1 LARERA
7 VKVELGIRGKLL
19 LLVAG
24 ITVPLVLVG
33 ALDLRNMWRLS
44 RAQLDDSVKQQVD
57 LASVA
62 LERWLIDQKRA
73 LDAIASLAGDNDAHR
88 PAIHQYLENVLGTR
102 PFWLDLRITNSAGTT
117 IVSQPSRRET
127 LPIALTDYLVS
138 DMRER
143 ASWAVVTDR
152 TINEAPPIVIIAVP
166 IQKGGAVIA
175 RIDGAAI
182 NTLFSRIELSPEAI
196 ISVLDS
202 DGQVLY
208 RRRGSEGLA
217 GSSETPTEADVSWAP
232 LSSVLANVKTNVVEL
247 TSPIDGIKRV
257 YGVAHVRDTAL
268 IALIGIPSSTLYEP
282 ARERLTRYTMVG
294 LLALLLAMGAAL
306 VIERSI
312 VGPIR
317 RLRSTAQR
325 LGGGDFTAR
334 AAIREGGEIGDLGVA
349 FNTMAQ
355 QIAERE
361 ERLTELDRL
370 KSEFVSSV
378 SHELKTPLTTIKL
391 LAHVLQQRGLA
402 ESQRLDYSQ
411 TIAVECDRQID
422 FVGNLLDLSRIE
434 SGAYKLREAK
444 VAVDDLVRSS
454 VDAERQRAQS
464 LGLSLTTNI
473 TPNLPPL
480 KGDYEALRRV
490 IRGLIDNAIKYTPE
504 AGHITVSADRAGDEL
519 AIVVQDTGKGIPEA
533 DLPHVF
539 EKFYRAGSDG
549 DGLSPS
555 PGTAAPGVGLGLY
568 LAQHIVEQ
576 LNGTIS
582 VQSKEGHGTTFT
594 VLLPRWSDGDGGT
607 VAEQEENADVKAVV
621 NS

>member
-1 LARERA
+1 
-7 VKVELGIRGKLL
+7 
-19 LLVAG
+19 
-24 ITVPLVLVG
+24 
-33 ALDLRNMWRLS
+33 
-44 RAQLDDSVKQQVD
+44 
-57 LASVA
+57 
-62 LERWLIDQKRA
+62 
-73 LDAIASLAGDNDAHR
+73 
-88 PAIHQYLENVLGTR
+88 
-102 PFWLDLRITNSAGTT
+102 
-117 IVSQPSRRET
+117 
-127 LPIALTDYLVS
+127 
-138 DMRER
+138 
-143 ASWAVVTDR
+143 
-152 TINEAPPIVIIAVP
+152 
-166 IQKGGAVIA
+166 
-175 RIDGAAI
+175 
-182 NTLFSRIELSPEAI
+182 
-196 ISVLDS
+196 
-202 DGQVLY
+202 
-208 RRRGSEGLA
+208 
-217 GSSETPTEADVSWAP
+217 
-232 LSSVLANVKTNVVEL
+232 
-247 TSPIDGIKRV
+247 
-257 YGVAHVRDTAL
+257 
-268 IALIGIPSSTLYEP
+268 
-282 ARERLTRYTMVG
+282 
-294 LLALLLAMGAAL
+294 
-306 VIERSI
+306 
-312 VGPIR
+312 
-317 RLRSTAQR
+317 
-325 LGGGDFTAR
+325 
-334 AAIREGGEIGDLGVA
+334 
-349 FNTMAQ
+349 
-355 QIAERE
+355 
-361 ERLTELDRL
+361 L

-519 AIVVQDTGKGIPEA
+519 AIVVQDTGKAISEA

>member
-1 LARERA
+1 M
-7 VKVELGIRGKLL
+7 KVELGIRGKLL

-73 LDAIASLAGDNDAHR
+73 LDAIASLAGDNDTR
-88 PAIHQYLENVLGTR
+88 TPAVHQNLENVVGTR
-102 PFWLDLRITNSAGTT
+102 PFWLDLRITNAAGTT
-117 IVSQPSRRET
+117 MMSQPSRREV
-127 LPIALTDYLVS
+127 LPTALTDYLVS
-138 DMRER
+138 EMRER
-143 ASWAVVTDR
+143 GSWAVVTDR
-152 TINEAPPIVIIAVP
+152 TMDETRPIVIIAVP

-182 NTLFSRIELSPEAI
+182 NALFDRIELSPQAI

-208 RRRGSEGLA
+208 RRRGSEA
-217 GSSETPTEADVSWAP
+217 PTEVDVSWAP

-282 ARERLTRYTMVG
+282 ARERLSRYTIIG
-294 LLALLLAMGAAL
+294 LFALLLAMGAAL

-334 AAIREGGEIGDLGVA
+334 AAISEGGEIGDLGVT

-402 ESQRLDYSQ
+402 ESEKLDYAQ

-434 SGAYKLREAK
+434 SGAYKLRETK
-444 VAVDDLVRSS
+444 VAVDELVRSS
-454 VDAERQRAQS
+454 ADAERQRAQS
-464 LGLSLTTNI
+464 LGLSLTTDI
-473 TPNLPPL
+473 APNLPPL

-504 AGHITVSADRAGDEL
+504 GGHITVSADRAGDAL
-519 AIVVQDTGKGIPEA
+519 AIVVEDTGKGIPEA

-549 DGLSPS
+549 DGFEPS

-582 VQSKEGHGTTFT
+582 VESKEGRGTTFT
-594 VLLPRWSDGDGGT
+594 VLLPRWSDGGGSSS
-607 VAEQEENADVKAVV
+607 VAEDEENADVKAVV

>member
-1 LARERA
+1 
-7 VKVELGIRGKLL
+7 
-19 LLVAG
+19 
-24 ITVPLVLVG
+24 
-33 ALDLRNMWRLS
+33 
-44 RAQLDDSVKQQVD
+44 
-57 LASVA
+57 
-62 LERWLIDQKRA
+62 
-73 LDAIASLAGDNDAHR
+73 
-88 PAIHQYLENVLGTR
+88 
-102 PFWLDLRITNSAGTT
+102 
-117 IVSQPSRRET
+117 
-127 LPIALTDYLVS
+127 
-138 DMRER
+138 
-143 ASWAVVTDR
+143 
-152 TINEAPPIVIIAVP
+152 
-166 IQKGGAVIA
+166 
-175 RIDGAAI
+175 
-182 NTLFSRIELSPEAI
+182 
-196 ISVLDS
+196 
-202 DGQVLY
+202 
-208 RRRGSEGLA
+208 
-217 GSSETPTEADVSWAP
+217 
-232 LSSVLANVKTNVVEL
+232 
-247 TSPIDGIKRV
+247 
-257 YGVAHVRDTAL
+257 
-268 IALIGIPSSTLYEP
+268 
-282 ARERLTRYTMVG
+282 
-294 LLALLLAMGAAL
+294 
-306 VIERSI
+306 
-312 VGPIR
+312 
-317 RLRSTAQR
+317 LRSTAQR

-473 TPNLPPL
+473 APNLPPL

-519 AIVVQDTGKGIPEA
+519 AIVVQDTGKAISED

-594 VLLPRWSDGDGGT
+594 VVLPRWSDGDGGT